1 MRKWDRRK
9 FVYAGLGAVAVAAVG
24 VATYF
29 ATRPPER
36 IVETVVQTQV
46 QTVEKPVERIITQ
59 TIERPVEKTIV
70 TTVAGTP
77 TTIVKTEV
85 KREIVEKRVE
95 ITKITVAFPIDLFGT
110 SPYAVA
116 WSDWRNT
123 YNDRFAGKY
132 HADAI
137 SGLGW
142 PGIMTKILQ
151 MVQAGS
157 APEVSWLG
165 AQRLAPFFKQK
176 ALVPLN
182 KWIDALPS
190 DIKKDWESISG
201 VYQRNHM
208 YQGDIL
214 ALAIGQYPRYYIYRR
229 DILRAIGMDE
239 NIDKKP
245 PPKDPDEFLALCED
259 IKRNSKGINPL
270 NNQPLAP
277 LLVYV
282 GPHSGTALLSIWPL
296 AFYYNNFKNPIYDDP
311 FEKPKLNTP
320 SMVEAFRYWKE
331 VKDRGYLSIEDLTD
345 PDDFTHWARFPQGRW
360 VIHFNSPVIIP
371 GWVRD
376 GLPIKELGVFEAF
389 HPALTNSWDV
399 GMTATTKDP
408 DKQEAAWEFI
418 KWGVFNPDIQLKQQ
432 ELLYPANL
440 PTLKSVYDKMLA
452 MSNKYPEFRYF
463 EEPALRIATDP
474 KKSFLSQHLYESELE
489 DILTEALQKV
499 LLKDV
504 SPQSALAD
512 AESTFYRKY
521 YP

>member
-1 MRKWDRRK
+1 MSEEKKEEKIDRRK
-9 FVYAGLGAVAVAAVG
+9 YIKYVGAGAVVAAAAAAIG
-24 VATYF
+24 YGISELTK
-29 ATRPPER
+29 PPPPKPT
-36 IVETVVQTQV
+36 TVVT
-46 QTVEKPVERIITQ
+46 TVPAPT
-59 TIERPVEKTIV
+59 TIVTTAAPPTTIV
-70 TTVAGTP
+70 TTVP
-77 TTIVKTEV
+77 TVKTA
-85 KREIVEKRVE
+85 E
-95 ITKITVAFPIDLFGT
+95 ITKITVAYPIDLFGT

-123 YNDRFAGKY
+123 YNDHFVGKY
-132 HADAI
+132 HADAV

-142 PGIMTKILQ
+142 PDIMTKILA
-151 MVQAGS
+151 MIQAGS

-165 AQRLAPFFKQK
+165 AQRLAPFFKEK

-201 VYQRNHM
+201 VYTSKNHT
-208 YQGDIL
+208 YKGDIL
-214 ALAIGQYPRYYIYRR
+214 ALCIGQYPRYYIYRR

-239 NIDKKP
+239 NIDKN
-245 PPKDPDEFLALCED
+245 PPKNPDEFFALCED

-282 GPHSGTALLSIWPL
+282 GPHSGTGLLSIWPL

-311 FEKPKLNTP
+311 LEKPKINTP
-320 SMVEAFRYWKE
+320 AMLEAFRYWKE

-360 VIHFNSPVIIP
+360 VIHFNSPVVIP

-376 GLPIKELGVFEAF
+376 GLPTKELGVFECF
-389 HPALTNSWDV
+389 HPVLCNSWDV
-399 GMTATTKDP
+399 GITATTKDP
-408 DKQEAAWEFI
+408 NKLEAAWEFI

-440 PTLKSVYDKMLA
+440 PTLKSVYDKMIA
-452 MSNKYPEFRYF
+452 MSDKYPEYRYF
-463 EEPALRIATDP
+463 EEPCLKIATDP
-474 KKSFLSQHLYESELE
+474 KKSFMSQHLYESELE
-489 DILTEALQKV
+489 DLLTEALQKV

-504 SPQSALAD
+504 SPQAALAD
-512 AESTFYRKY
+512 AEATFYRKY